1 MAKRRLNILEGN
13 LGDVSKEPEEV
24 VNMEENTEN
33 TENIENVEENISSE
47 IKEIHMDEP
56 VETED
61 ILTENIKSII
71 KVGDRVKINNIGMD
85 TVGRR
90 IHLGVKNYVYTV
102 KNIRPDG
109 IACIECLTH
118 IFNVKVSDLIK
129 L

>member
-24 VNMEENTEN
+24 VNMEENAEN

-61 ILTENIKSII
+61 II

-118 IFNVKVSDLIK
+118 VFNVKVSDLIK
-129 L
+129 V

>member
-24 VNMEENTEN
+24 VNMEENAEN
-33 TENIENVEENISSE
+33 TENIENVSSE
-47 IKEIHMDEP
+47 IKEIYMDEP
-56 VETED
+56 VEIED
-61 ILTENIKSII
+61 IPAENTKGII
-71 KVGDRVKINNIGMD
+71 NVGDRVKINNIGMD

-102 KNIRPDG
+102 KNVRPDG